1 MSKTK
6 WTKPVEEIVEMAV
19 GWVMERGHSF
29 DDRMGYLLAQQFYT
43 GVDLKR
49 ASRKLQK
56 LLDTAVG
63 RAVAEKRAAE
73 RDEYEQMA
81 AALRAEG
88 WEYVSDPTGID
99 AGLWMHTPTYT
110 SVNRL
115 GGFFRSWEEATQVT
129 FKSATR
135 QHIKSA
141 ANSRSQV
148 QGG

>member
-19 GWVMERGHSF
+19 GWVMDRGHSF

-115 GGFFRSWEEATQVT
+115 GGFFRS
-129 FKSATR
+129 
-135 QHIKSA
+135 
-141 ANSRSQV
+141 
-148 QGG
+148 